1 LPWGLDVE
9 QSGLCASFFITHDLF
24 DKMDEV
30 PDEVNGSLGER
41 FQGLRYRAFFPF
53 EAVNLGRR
61 YDFDNEGDDS
71 SNCFGEISAE
81 TWSLLVSEIL

>member
-1 LPWGLDVE
+1 ME
-9 QSGLCASFFITHDLF
+9 QSSLRASSFVTNSLF
-24 DKMDEV
+24 DKMDEI
-30 PDEVNGSLGER
+30 PDEVDGPLGER
-41 FQGLRYRAFFPF
+41 FQGLRYRALFSF